1 MATMPI
7 MLKSAVVDDDDV
19 KQTSND
25 VDYATVAAADK
36 THRITMLPIMKLTMT
51 ICSLL
56 LSESEKWSK
65 TLIKTKVNL

>member
-1 MATMPI
+1 

-19 KQTSND
+19 KQTSN

-36 THRITMLPIMKLTMT
+36 THRITMLPIMELTMT

>member
-1 MATMPI
+1 

-19 KQTSND
+19 KQTSN